1 MAELELV
8 YGVEGYAAPL
18 CQSPQGERPLH
29 PKLPKSV
36 PIYLEAHPHIPIIY
50 LLYTYVYS
58 EVRANMDIG
67 THWKGEF
74 CNRDHFSCTHQNPV
88 DMSNRR

>member
-29 PKLPKSV
+29 PQVPQSWPFTSKLIRIS
-36 PIYLEAHPHIPIIY
+36 
-50 LLYTYVYS
+50 LLYTY
-58 EVRANMDIG
+58 
-67 THWKGEF
+67 
-74 CNRDHFSCTHQNPV
+74 
-88 DMSNRR
+88 